1 MKETIK
7 TVINEVKD
15 VLDQVDEQQAIA
27 LGREMMEADRIFI
40 TGEGR
45 SGLIGKAIAMRLVH
59 AGFKVY
65 VTGETITPSIQSGD
79 LLLAISGSGST
90 PGSDQYARTAK
101 KMNAKVFLVTTTE
114 ESSIGEVSDGM
125 LILPAA
131 TKFRRSHEPDTIQPL
146 GNQFDQSVHLLLDA
160 VIIWVTRQT
169 VDAEEVNQQMTSR
182 HANLE

>member
-1 MKETIK
+1 MKETVK
-7 TVINEVKD
+7 AVVNEVKG

-27 LGREMMEADRIFI
+27 LGREIIKANRIFI

-45 SGLIGKAIAMRLVH
+45 SGLMGKAVAMRLVH
-59 AGFKVY
+59 AGFTVY

-90 PGSDQYARTAK
+90 EGSYQYARTAK
-101 KMNAKVFLVTTTE
+101 KMDARVFLVTTAE
-114 ESSIGEVSDGM
+114 ESTIGEVSDGV
-125 LILPAA
+125 LIFPAA
-131 TKFRRSHEPDTIQPL
+131 TKFRKSHEPDTIQPL

-169 VDAEEVNQQMTSR
+169 AGSEDVNQQMASR